1 MANMDFIRNA
11 ESKEQGSKSGK
22 STNSS
27 FTRATFIYIQ
37 PEIPALEIVFLVFFF
52 FGNNFATVCEKA
64 SYYLIR

>member
-11 ESKEQGSKSGK
+11 DSKEQGSKSGK

-52 FGNNFATVCEKA
+52 LETTLQLYVKKPV
-64 SYYLIR
+64 II